1 MKIADYFRSQH
12 ASMKEESPEEGARLS
27 EEPDAYFPPKTFGH
41 HRYSDSRVE
50 QKPKRGNP
58 ALNAYYPQQSLIDRE
73 KAFENLYQNDRNFRD
88 DYDSPEGPEFP
99 ELGVPSRGAVLAGV
113 S

>member
-50 QKPKRGNP
+50 
-58 ALNAYYPQQSLIDRE
+58 
-73 KAFENLYQNDRNFRD
+73 
-88 DYDSPEGPEFP
+88 
-99 ELGVPSRGAVLAGV
+99 
-113 S
+113 